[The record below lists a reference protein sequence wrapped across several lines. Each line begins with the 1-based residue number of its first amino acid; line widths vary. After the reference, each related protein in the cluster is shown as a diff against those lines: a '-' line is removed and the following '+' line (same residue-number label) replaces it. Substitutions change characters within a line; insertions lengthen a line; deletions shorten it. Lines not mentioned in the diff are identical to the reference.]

1 MCDSDTVVAV
11 YSAQPDAEDAVRQLR
26 KAGYDIRNLSIVDKG
41 YHIEKRVV
49 GFYNAVDRIQQ
60 WGKTG
65 VLWGGTL
72 GLLCGAALYVIPG
85 IGPGLMTDPIAI
97 WIQGV
102 LGGALTVGALSTLA
116 AATYSLSLP
125 KESVLKYE
133 LAIETNDE
141 FLLVAHGTASEAAM
155 ARAMISAVRPDELG
169 TPSSAAVASWPGAG
183 RIGPPIA

>member
-49 GFYNAVDRIQQ
+49 GFYDAADRIQQ
-60 WGKTG
+60 WGKNG

-72 GLLCGAALYVIPG
+72 GLLCGAALCVLPG
-85 IGPGLMTDPIAI
+85 IGPGLMTDPIAV
-97 WIQGV
+97 WIQGA
-102 LGGALTVGALSTLA
+102 LGGAITVGGLSTLGA
-116 AATYSLSLP
+116 AVYSMSLP

-141 FLLVAHGTASEAAM
+141 FLLVAHGTASEAAE
-155 ARAMISAVRPDELG
+155 ARGILSAVRRDELN
-169 TPSSAAVASWPGAG
+169 TSSSAIVVPWPGAG
-183 RIGPPIA
+183 AVE